1 MAATETPTAL
11 GPCPTDE
18 DLAAFLDGMLPEA
31 ERSRVIAHLADCRK
45 CYRIFAESLHF
56 LTKEAEIVQFP
67 FAKRALRRWV
77 PIAAAAVL
85 LVGVG
90 SLGYFWAYVAPPPR
104 FLAGLIVPPQIKV
117 AQLTASLPSKSAS
130 AENLYPFKTYRGG
143 QGGNVGDFSSDG
155 PSFMLGVLTVDLR
168 LAPYAKD
175 PSGAT
180 SSTLQ
185 QIGKELRRSG
195 LMDDWAG
202 RYEQDASKARESV
215 AFVHQL
221 RADLPR
227 REEDLDDMGEAFAF
241 GKWAE
246 AGRLAALAKAP
257 GFFTNWNNQRFLKHT
272 LHTQQKAHAERQNL
286 TRSSDEFDPE
296 AEREEATITILQ
308 RIEASVE
315 RDGLPSESDFRELI
329 RLYEDAG

>member
-31 ERSRVIAHLADCRK
+31 DRSRVIAHLADCRT

-56 LTKEAEIVQFP
+56 LEDTKGAEIVQFP
-67 FAKRALRRWV
+67 FDKLRRWA
-77 PIAAAAVL
+77 PLAAAAVL
-85 LVGVG
+85 VAGVG
-90 SLGYFWAYVAPPPR
+90 SIGYYWAYVAPPPML
-104 FLAGLIVPPQIKV
+104 LAGLIVPPQIKV

-130 AENLYPFKTYRGG
+130 AENLYPFRTYRGG
-143 QGGNVGDFSSDG
+143 QGGSVDDSSDG

-175 PSGAT
+175 PSSAT
-180 SSTLQ
+180 SSILQ

-202 RYEQDASKARESV
+202 RYEQDASKARDSV

-221 RADLPR
+221 EADLPR
-227 REEDLDDMGEAFAF
+227 REKDFDDMGEAFAF

-257 GFFTNWNNQRFLKHT
+257 GFFTNWNSQRFLKHI
-272 LHTQQKAHAERQNL
+272 LHAQQKTYAERQKL

-308 RIEASVE
+308 RIEETVE
-315 RDGLPSESDFRELI
+315 RGGLPSESDFRELI
-329 RLYEDAG
+329 RLYEAAG